1 MSKTLIG
8 TPDPDQP
15 PSGPVLHDEHA
26 ERMVLAAVL
35 HHPQLV
41 SYLMAVLRPA
51 HFSSPAC
58 REVFLAAAAVYRH
71 KETCTPVAVAAELE
85 RQQQA
90 GADDSAREARQ
101 DLLHDLA
108 RAAAPAE
115 PVVVHYVAIVRDLA
129 ELRRHAAALS
139 EGLPPVPMR
148 GFLTDDDT

>member
-15 PSGPVLHDEHA
+15 PSGPALYDEHA
-26 ERMVLAAVL
+26 EHTVLAAVL

-41 SYLMAVLRPA
+41 PYLMAVLRST

-58 REVFLAAAAVYRH
+58 WEVFRAAAAVHRH
-71 KETCTPVAVAAELE
+71 KETCTPAAVTAELE

-90 GADDSAREARQ
+90 GADDSADEARKG
-101 DLLHDLA
+101 LVRDLA
-108 RAAAPAE
+108 RAAVPVD
-115 PVVVHYVAIVRDLA
+115 PVVVHYAVIVRDLVD
-129 ELRRHAAALS
+129 LRRHAVALS